1 MDLYI
6 FPEFEA
12 VLRASALLIA
22 FGLLGFLLARWHRWG
37 AVAVILVI
45 AAACW
50 QLLLPLVP
58 PSTVPPGYRADL
70 WRQIVPALMSALA
83 AGVLTIV
90 GVRTRRSRPAA

>member
-12 VLRASALLIA
+12 LLRASALLIA

-37 AVAVILVI
+37 AAVAFVVI

-58 PSTVPPGYRADL
+58 PSTVPQGYRANL
-70 WRQIVPALMSALA
+70 WRQLVPVLLSAVA
-83 AGVLTIV
+83 AIILTRSGGRI
-90 GVRTRRSRPAA
+90 RRSRPAA